1 MMPFSTTP
9 YLKGLFLTCMLCLAT
24 LSQNAKADNAL
35 ITLLHNQVTL
45 FYPQEVRFS
54 QILQDAYSQSQYP
67 IYPLG
72 SALINPN
79 KQSIVTNQKRTVL
92 RQLAA
97 VNTPTA
103 KHIAHYLNR
112 LNLVYHE
119 NTVLDLNKIRIK
131 PKLNPMIKGEY
142 SLLLA
147 QRPNHITVFDASQ
160 DLVKKV
166 PLNKSGE
173 LRDYLA
179 SFSGVTKAQQPY
191 DSVWIIQA
199 DRSIYQAKDLQWK
212 NTLYFLSPGAMVF
225 IGLPNLSDEYR
236 DLNANIAHLFAF
248 RLEL

>member
-9 YLKGLFLTCMLCLAT
+9 YLKGLFLMCMLCLAT
-24 LSQNAKADNAL
+24 LSQNAKADNAV

-45 FYPQEVRFS
+45 SYPQEVRFL
-54 QILQDAYSQSQYP
+54 QLLQDAYSQSQYQ

-79 KQSIVTNQKRTVL
+79 KQSIVTNQKRAVL

-97 VNTPTA
+97 INTPAA
-103 KHIAHYLNR
+103 KHIANYLNR

-119 NTVLDLNKIRIK
+119 DMVFDFTKVRIK
-131 PKLNPMIKGEY
+131 PKLNPLVKGEY

-147 QRPNHITVFDASQ
+147 QRPNHITVFDAAQ

-179 SFSGVTKAQQPY
+179 QFSGATKEQQPY

>member
-9 YLKGLFLTCMLCLAT
+9 YIKGLFLMCMLCLAT
-24 LSQNAKADNAL
+24 LSQNAKADNAV

-45 FYPQEVRFS
+45 SYPQEVRFL
-54 QILQDAYSQSQYP
+54 QLLQDAYSQSQYQ

-79 KQSIVTNQKRTVL
+79 KQSIVTNQKRAVL

-97 VNTPTA
+97 INTPAA
-103 KHIAHYLNR
+103 KHIANYLNQ

-119 NTVLDLNKIRIK
+119 DMVFDFTKVRIK
-131 PKLNPMIKGEY
+131 PKLNPLVKGEY

-179 SFSGVTKAQQPY
+179 QFSGATKEQQPY
-191 DSVWIIQA
+191 DSTWIIQA